1 MTKNIAFATSS
12 EIPSLLEDDL
22 LVVNKLASQ
31 GIDVVPAVWDD
42 QSVNWSEFAAVIV
55 RSPWD
60 YFLKGDAYYQWVKS
74 FLNMH
79 SDAKLLNP
87 PQAILD
93 NIDKRYLLEFEQ
105 QGIAIIPT
113 YCVEKGSQANLKDIL
128 DMHSWDKV
136 VIKPVI
142 SAGAY
147 GTWRCSLD
155 MSAEGQEQ
163 FTEQI
168 SRETI
173 FIQPF
178 MSEIQ
183 SEGEWSIMYFNG
195 EYSHSVLKSVA
206 GNDFRIQE
214 EFGGT
219 TKAVEPTSDIL
230 KQTQKIMDLQKEPL
244 LYARVDGVIRDGQFL
259 LMELE
264 INEPSLFFEFSE
276 KGVEN
281 FSKAVINFLA

>member
-1 MTKNIAFATSS
+1 MTIKIAFATSS
-12 EIPSLLEDDL
+12 DFPNLLEDDL
-22 LVVNKLASQ
+22 LIAQKLALHNIQ
-31 GIDVVPAVWDD
+31 VVPAIWDD
-42 QSVNWSEFAAVIV
+42 KSINWSDFSAVIV

-60 YFLKGDAYYQWVKS
+60 YFLKGDDYYQWVQS
-74 FLNMH
+74 FLHEH
-79 SDAKLLNP
+79 SQTTLLNP
-87 PQAILD
+87 PKTILE
-93 NIDKRYLLEFEQ
+93 NIDKRYLLDFEQ

-113 YCVEKGSQANLKDIL
+113 HCVEKNTAANLKDIL
-128 DMHSWDKV
+128 KLRSWDMV

-147 GTWRCSLD
+147 GTWRSNLNTSESD
-155 MSAEGQEQ
+155 QEK
-163 FTEQI
+163 FAEQI
-168 SRETI
+168 SRETV

-178 MSEIQ
+178 MPEIQ

-195 EYSHSVLKSVA
+195 EYSHSILKSVT

-219 TKAVEPTSDIL
+219 NKAVEPCSEIL
-230 KQTQKIMDLQKEPL
+230 KQTQKIMDIQKEPL

-276 KGVEN
+276 KAIDM
-281 FSKAVINFLA
+281 FSQAILKKL

>member
-1 MTKNIAFATSS
+1 MTKIIAFATSS
-12 EIPSLLEDDL
+12 EFKNLLEDDL
-22 LVVNKLASQ
+22 LVAKQLAMHNIQ
-31 GIDVVPAVWDD
+31 VVPAVWDD
-42 QSVNWSEFAAVIV
+42 QSIDWSDYDAVIV

-60 YFLKGDAYYQWVKS
+60 YFLKGDAYFQWIKS
-74 FLNMH
+74 FLNN
-79 SDAKLLNP
+79 SNTKLLNP

-105 QGIAIIPT
+105 QGITIIPT
-113 YCVEKGSQANLKDIL
+113 YCVEKDTQTNLKSIL
-128 DMHSWDKV
+128 EKYSWDKI

-155 MSAEGQEQ
+155 KAEQEQ
-163 FTEQI
+163 DKFAEQF
-168 SRETI
+168 SRETV

-178 MSEIQ
+178 MPEIQ
-183 SEGEWSIMYFNG
+183 SEGEWSIIYFNG
-195 EYSHSVLKSVA
+195 EYSHSVLKSVT
-206 GNDFRIQE
+206 GDDFRIQE

-219 TKAVEPTSDIL
+219 TKAIEPTANIL
-230 KQTQKIMDLQKEPL
+230 KQTQKIMDLQKERL

-276 KGVEN
+276 KGVEM
-281 FSKAVINFLA
+281 FSKAVINFLS

>member
-1 MTKNIAFATSS
+1 MIKKIAFATSS
-12 EIPSLLEDDL
+12 DNKNLLEDDL
-22 LVVNKLASQ
+22 LVADQLTMQ
-31 GIDVVPAVWDD
+31 GLSVVPAVWNDK
-42 QSVNWSEFAAVIV
+42 SVNWSEFDAVIV

-60 YFLKGDAYYQWVKS
+60 YFLKGDAYFQWIQS
-74 FLNMH
+74 FLKDN
-79 SDAKLLNP
+79 SKTKLLNP

-105 QGIAIIPT
+105 QGIPIIPT
-113 YCVEKGSQANLKDIL
+113 ELVELGSKASL
-128 DMHSWDKV
+128 HSLIKKRNWDKV

-147 GTWRCSLD
+147 GTWRCSLEKSTHD
-155 MSAEGQEQ
+155 QEK
-163 FTEQI
+163 FAEQI
-168 SRETI
+168 SRETV

-178 MSEIQ
+178 MPEIQ

-195 EYSHSVLKSVA
+195 KYSHSVLKSVK

-219 TKAVEPTSDIL
+219 TKTVEPTVEIL

-276 KGVEN
+276 IGVDN
-281 FSKAVINFLA
+281 FVGAICECL